1 MHMWIRPLAITALLL
16 IASIS
21 SLADIANPNSNRRR
35 APVRPDAPTSMRIQ
49 PDEKA
54 KGAKLLIPRG
64 VLNGL
69 RASLDEGDP
78 QSSGSAGVAG
88 ITGGQTIMVGI
99 FLSLSLAFAGIWLMK
114 SRAQSDRLTRAA
126 VVIAILGLGT
136 ATTSVVLGNAGPPPV
151 ARSLTS
157 KILTPELEWWGAY
170 GQVTVEIVQ
179 DGDQITLVLPR
190 QKDQQ

>member
-1 MHMWIRPLAITALLL
+1 
-16 IASIS
+16 
-21 SLADIANPNSNRRR
+21 
-35 APVRPDAPTSMRIQ
+35 MRIQ

-54 KGAKLLIPRG
+54 KNAKLLIPRG
-64 VLNGL
+64 VLSGL
-69 RASLDEGDP
+69 RASLDEGDS
-78 QSSGSAGVAG
+78 QTGASTGIAG
-88 ITGGQTIMVGI
+88 ITGAQTIMVGI
-99 FLSLSLAFAGIWLMK
+99 FLSLSLAFAGLWLMK

-157 KILTPELEWWGAY
+157 KILTPELQWWGAN
-170 GQVTVEIVQ
+170 GQVTVEIVG